1 MLSGETEKEYCAMR
15 SSLMLVRLRKPLRRS
30 KRRRVRF
37 GTAHLSMILA
47 LTIHS
52 SNPSTWSP
60 TMTCL
65 SLKMRGVRLQSP
77 LGEHSSLSVSKATKN
92 DKVTKKTP
100 KKETAT
106 SVKQLKAKP
115 VKDESEGE
123 GDDIQEVEQEG
134 VEEGGSTAL
143 S

>member
-1 MLSGETEKEYCAMR
+1 
-15 SSLMLVRLRKPLRRS
+15 
-30 KRRRVRF
+30 
-37 GTAHLSMILA
+37 
-47 LTIHS
+47 
-52 SNPSTWSP
+52 
-60 TMTCL
+60 
-65 SLKMRGVRLQSP
+65 MRGVRLQSP
-77 LGEHSSLSVSKATKN
+77 LSEHSSLSVSKATKN

-115 VKDESEGE
+115 VEEECEGA

-134 VEEGGSTAL
+134 VEESGSTAL